1 MDDLAN
7 LIIYKT
13 LEYDIGLNNVGH
25 KDKAPI
31 RVCTRRLMA
40 LRGLFY
46 DNNNKKK

>member
-31 RVCTRRLMA
+31 RVCTRRHMA
-40 LRGLFY
+40 LRGFFY
-46 DNNNKKK
+46 KKKKK